1 MNRRDYIMATFGFFT
16 LAAGC
21 ITESSFKGNSSEKH
35 DRNQDDKNGHTIT
48 ETPEIL
54 PSCEKP
60 LSSVFIRIVN
70 QGNINHTAKI
80 IVGTVYENDVTFTG
94 SKSDGSVM
102 ILEDIIADGGTYNVS
117 VSLADG
123 MKTTYNWKVTDSCDN
138 LLILIQDSGTV
149 DIRIL
154 PAL

>member
-1 MNRRDYIMATFGFFT
+1 MNRRDYIMATSGFFT

-21 ITESSFKGNSSEKH
+21 ITEAPSKKTSSEKN
-35 DRNQDDKNGHTIT
+35 DRNQDDTNGHTVT
-48 ETPEIL
+48 ETPEIV

-60 LSSVFIRIVN
+60 LSSVFVRIVN
-70 QGNINHTAKI
+70 QDNINHIAKI
-80 IVGTVYENDVTFTG
+80 IIGTVYENNVSFTDND
-94 SKSDGSVM
+94 SNSVM
-102 ILEDIIADGGTYNVS
+102 ILEDIISGGGIYNVS

-123 MKTTYNWKVTDSCDN
+123 MKATYNWKVEDSCDN
-138 LLILIQDSGTV
+138 LLIVIQDSDTV